1 MTTTTADD
9 THNAQATENPITHSK
24 VEDALAMVIG
34 TFMIGFA
41 LLLMQASHTLT
52 GGTAGLA
59 LLVHYITDIRFGVL
73 FFLFNLPFYYLAYK
87 QLGMAMVVKTFIAVG
102 LLSLMTE
109 LHPMFIDI
117 DQIQPVYGTVL
128 ANVLF
133 GIGFLI
139 LFRHRSSLGGFNLL
153 ALFVQERYNIPA
165 GKVQMAMDVCVLIAS
180 FAFVN
185 WQLLLISI
193 LGVVILNMIITTNHR
208 TDRYVAR

>member
-1 MTTTTADD
+1 MTNSTKS
-9 THNAQATENPITHSK
+9 NNLQNENNSLATHSK
-24 VEDALAMVIG
+24 IEDALAMIIG

-59 LLVHYITDIRFGVL
+59 LLVHYVTDIRFGVL

-87 QLGMAMVVKTFIAVG
+87 QLGMAMVIKTFIAVG

-109 LHPMFIDI
+109 LHPMFITISD
-117 DQIQPVYGTVL
+117 IQPLYGTIL
-128 ANVLF
+128 ANILF
-133 GIGFLI
+133 GVGFLI
-139 LFRHRSSLGGFNLL
+139 LFRHRSSLGGFNLF
-153 ALFVQERYNIPA
+153 ALFMQERYNIRA
-165 GKVQMAMDVCVLIAS
+165 GKVQMAMDVSVLIAS

-193 LGVVILNMIITTNHR
+193 VGAVILNMIITTNHR
-208 TDRYVAR
+208 PDRYVAR

>member
-1 MTTTTADD
+1 MTNSTKSD
-9 THNAQATENPITHSK
+9 NLQNENNPPASHSK
-24 VEDALAMVIG
+24 IEDALAMIIG

-41 LLLMQASHTLT
+41 LLLMQSSHTLT

-59 LLVHYITDIRFGVL
+59 LLVHYVTDIRFGVL

-87 QLGMAMVVKTFIAVG
+87 QLGMAMVIKTFIAVG

-117 DQIQPVYGTVL
+117 GDIQPLYGTIL
-128 ANVLF
+128 ANVFF
-133 GIGFLI
+133 GVGFLI
-139 LFRHRSSLGGFNLL
+139 LFRHRASLGGFNLF
-153 ALFVQERYNIPA
+153 ALFMQERYQIPA
-165 GKVQMAMDVCVLIAS
+165 GKVQMAMDVSVLIAS

-193 LGVVILNMIITTNHR
+193 LGAVILNMIIATNHR

>member
-1 MTTTTADD
+1 MTNSTNSNNSTPNNKPTAS
-9 THNAQATENPITHSK
+9 HSK
-24 VEDALAMVIG
+24 IEDALAMIIG

-41 LLLMQASHTLT
+41 LLLMQSSHTLT

-59 LLVHYITDIRFGVL
+59 LLVHYVTDIRFGVL

-87 QLGMAMVVKTFIAVG
+87 QLGMAMVIKTFIAVG

-117 DQIQPVYGTVL
+117 GEVQPLYGTIL
-128 ANVLF
+128 ANVFF
-133 GIGFLI
+133 GVGFLI
-139 LFRHRSSLGGFNLL
+139 LFRHRASLGGFNLF
-153 ALFVQERYNIPA
+153 ALFMQERYNIPA
-165 GKVQMAMDVCVLIAS
+165 GKVQMAMDVSVLIAS

-193 LGVVILNMIITTNHR
+193 LGAIILNMIITANHR
-208 TDRYVAR
+208 PDRYVAR

>member
-1 MTTTTADD
+1 MTNSTTSNNSHD
-9 THNAQATENPITHSK
+9 EKNPSASHSK
-24 VEDALAMVIG
+24 VEDALAMIIG

-59 LLVHYITDIRFGVL
+59 LLVHYVTDIRFGVL

-87 QLGMAMVVKTFIAVG
+87 QLGMAMVIKTFIAVG

-109 LHPMFIDI
+109 LHPMFINI
-117 DQIQPVYGTVL
+117 GEIQPLYGTIL
-128 ANVLF
+128 ANVFF
-133 GIGFLI
+133 GVGFLI
-139 LFRHRSSLGGFNLL
+139 LFRHRASLGGFNLF
-153 ALFVQERYNIPA
+153 ALFMQERYNIRA
-165 GKVQMAMDVCVLIAS
+165 GKVQMVMDICVLIAS

-193 LGVVILNMIITTNHR
+193 LGAIILNMIIATNHR

>member
-1 MTTTTADD
+1 MTNSTNAD
-9 THNAQATENPITHSK
+9 NLATEDNQVTHSK
-24 VEDALAMVIG
+24 IEDALAMITG

-41 LLLMQASHTLT
+41 LLLMQSSHTLT

-59 LLVHYITDIRFGVL
+59 LLVHYVTDIRFGVL

-87 QLGMAMVVKTFIAVG
+87 QLGMAMVIKTFIAVG

-109 LHPMFIDI
+109 LHPMFINI
-117 DQIQPVYGTVL
+117 GEIQPLYGTIL
-128 ANVLF
+128 ANVFF
-133 GIGFLI
+133 GVGFLI
-139 LFRHRSSLGGFNLL
+139 LFRHRASLGGFNLF
-153 ALFVQERYNIPA
+153 ALFMQERYNIPA
-165 GKVQMAMDVCVLIAS
+165 GKVQMAMDVTVLIAS

-193 LGVVILNMIITTNHR
+193 LGAIILNMIIATNHR

>member
-1 MTTTTADD
+1 MTNSTNSNHSTSNDNPTAS
-9 THNAQATENPITHSK
+9 HSK
-24 VEDALAMVIG
+24 VEDALAMIIG

-41 LLLMQASHTLT
+41 LLLMQSSHTLT

-59 LLVHYITDIRFGVL
+59 LLVHYVTDIRFGVL

-87 QLGMAMVVKTFIAVG
+87 QLGMAMVIKTFIAVG

-109 LHPMFIDI
+109 LHPMFINI
-117 DQIQPVYGTVL
+117 GEVQPLYGTIL
-128 ANVLF
+128 ANVFF
-133 GIGFLI
+133 GVGFLI
-139 LFRHRSSLGGFNLL
+139 LFRHRASLGGFNLF
-153 ALFVQERYNIPA
+153 ALFMQERYHIPA
-165 GKVQMAMDVCVLIAS
+165 GKVQMAMDVSVLIAS

-193 LGVVILNMIITTNHR
+193 LGAVILNMIIATNHR